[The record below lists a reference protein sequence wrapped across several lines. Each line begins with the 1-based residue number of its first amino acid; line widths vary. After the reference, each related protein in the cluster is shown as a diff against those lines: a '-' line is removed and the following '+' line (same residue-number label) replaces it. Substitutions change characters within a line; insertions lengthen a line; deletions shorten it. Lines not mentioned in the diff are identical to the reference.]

1 MSMRLSLHTLLE
13 GAPRDA
19 TRLGVGPDGERRFR
33 LEGLAG
39 RFVELSGWAASAG
52 LSVAMQLVHA
62 AQLEGRNT
70 VWVSTAASHPFY
82 APDAAAGGVDLAA
95 LPVVLAGDA
104 QQAGR
109 AVSHLL
115 RSGAFALLVLDLV
128 PEAERTGGE
137 VELPLP
143 LQSRIAGLA
152 QRHGTALVV
161 LTAKPP
167 ESASLGSLVSLHVHA
182 QRRRAAREPETR
194 GAGPRLRLVH
204 TEGLAEPGCRTV
216 KSEVSPRPTAGEI
229 GFEVVLSVE
238 KDKRQGP
245 GWSQVEV
252 FRGPPGIG

>member
-1 MSMRLSLHTLLE
+1 MSLHLSLHTLLG
-13 GAPRDA
+13 GASRDV
-19 TRLGVGPDGERRFR
+19 TSPGTTGLDGERRFELGR
-33 LEGLAG
+33 LAG

-70 VWVSTAASHPFY
+70 VWVSTATSHPFY

-95 LPVVLAGDA
+95 LPVVMAGDA

-115 RSGAFALLVLDLV
+115 RSGAFALVVLDLV

-137 VELPLP
+137 VDLPLP

-152 QRHGTALVV
+152 QKHGTALVV

-182 QRRRAAREPETR
+182 QRRRAPSNAPREAR
-194 GAGPRLRLVH
+194 PRLRLVGRGGQGD
-204 TEGLAEPGCRTV
+204 EDKALP
-216 KSEVSPRPTAGEI
+216 AGEV

-252 FRGPPGIG
+252 FRGPTGIG

>member
-1 MSMRLSLHTLLE
+1 MGLHLSLHTVLGGASHSVTKLE
-13 GAPRDA
+13 
-19 TRLGVGPDGERRFR
+19 GERRFELGR
-33 LEGLAG
+33 LAG

-70 VWVSTAASHPFY
+70 VWVSTATSHPFY
-82 APDAAAGGVDLAA
+82 APDAARGGVDLAA
-95 LPVVLAGDA
+95 LPVVMAGDA

-115 RSGAFALLVLDLV
+115 RSGAFALLVLDMV

-137 VELPLP
+137 VDLPLP

-152 QRHGTALVV
+152 QKHGTALVV

-182 QRRRAAREPETR
+182 QRVRRVARERDVETK
-194 GAGPRLRLVH
+194 PRLRLVGRGGQGGD
-204 TEGLAEPGCRTV
+204 EDKALPSG
-216 KSEVSPRPTAGEI
+216 EV

-245 GWSQVEV
+245 GWNQVEV
-252 FRGPPGIG
+252 FRGPTGIG